1 MVTAVELNSSI
12 NAASTREDLSRL
24 RSTARRLRTNNCKK
38 RTEVQERL
46 ADNDIDDNKLA
57 LLETE
62 EATLEAEIIALSG
75 AADNASSKINALMR
89 ETCMVNSATLS
100 ADDSNNN
107 ATATPTSTES
117 VSGLV
122 RALSSA
128 LSRRPYDSRT
138 KRADINRLPMQGR
151 SLIDPYQLPAHFR
164 RLEKWFASNEF
175 GTFDDSTKAFVA
187 DKEVEAQLVEKAIE
201 SLSSHRNVASEAN
214 TLVDTYGATW
224 NHLKNTLIDKF
235 AKPEDI
241 RRELNR
247 KISQLTYKGHS
258 NVDGFISELRQIH
271 TLASTVN
278 SSPEDSV
285 YFIDDILRDLIKAW
299 CLVCVGLDSV
309 TLSGRLV
316 YEATPVSTQLPAAP
330 SLATIY
336 LVDDTDPK
344 SLVSLPPVVAPPDPP
359 TQLCNQDKKL
369 ALDILQALVAK
380 GWRDLPLSRG
390 YRCRIREL
398 CPVEHL
404 DSPHQTHVGELFLP
418 ASTLSTRPSPRNFAT
433 PLFKRLSPDLKVAY
447 NSMIEDYVTKKWW
460 VSAPATTTVSP
471 TPAANVFLING
482 SKRPRLV
489 CDLRACNAALPRAS
503 SRNPDLW
510 KVLSIIRLTG
520 PSIIVGADISS
531 AFYAIRIS
539 AESGTTHFVL
549 HTALGTFWSTRSLF
563 GTSIGPSS
571 LSGTL
576 GSSVEAVKNCSS
588 VLQSPSVVSVV
599 SNHSD
604 HGDTHTRYPVDLT
617 SNLQYFA
624 DDIVCSG
631 FICTIILH
639 LMAIL
644 LQVLVFLAFNCQPKK
659 CAILTTEDNR
669 QEAEKTCKQF
679 GLLFP
684 IAEVIGVLGVVFSY
698 TAICGGLPARL
709 CMSCD
714 AASRMAKAMD
724 FLKKDPVLAQRP
736 SKIDIFAVGGKLSFD
751 QGRVH
756 GERRLIS
763 DLLKVIIA
771 RNFPSSPWHQ
781 HCDLTTMPSTEQ
793 QAYEAVVLWAREV
806 CESSSSCRHLSPL
819 RSKGQS
825 EVTIIVETDASL
837 YGGATVVR
845 IDDDIILQDVYRFSA
860 RQISYSSNRRELLMC
875 LQGIRRAA
883 ELISY
888 HRTTLTALTKCSH
901 LIFNVDFRTDNK
913 SSCSWLSNDEAV
925 LKLQSSKILE
935 RRAIIRLIDSISEEL
950 KVIRQY
956 GRLSLSHLAGATNH
970 YADSASRLLDRPVK
984 TGTTTTRLGELLAAY
999 KKSDNL
1005 KPSQLMGSDKG
1016 ECAGEHCCWAGSISH
1031 DEIRLMV
1038 NAASAPA
1045 MSLRED
1051 LPSISHED
1059 LEEQERDLEGDF
1071 DSCCCLIEDDD
1082 PTGGIAAYD
1091 RQPFSMIASITS
1103 GSDDFCED
1111 VCRAV
1116 DCVLAIRDD
1125 LGQNPPA
1132 PHPTAEPLI
1141 EAIARDSWDV
1151 DSVLDRV
1158 HILRLVLSVLRS
1170 NAQAPNATVLECEWN
1185 QAWNQEDVLCAAHSA
1200 QFNLV
1205 NVHS

>member
-1 MVTAVELNSSI
+1 M
-12 NAASTREDLSRL
+12 
-24 RSTARRLRTNNCKK
+24 
-38 RTEVQERL
+38 
-46 ADNDIDDNKLA
+46 
-57 LLETE
+57 
-62 EATLEAEIIALSG
+62 
-75 AADNASSKINALMR
+75 
-89 ETCMVNSATLS
+89 
-100 ADDSNNN
+100 
-107 ATATPTSTES
+107 PTSTAPSANAVGANSSDHLSHDLIDDYVAAVDEGRHHPEISFGLSLSQPHRSETNADLRVRGVLDTGATSSYIVVPES
-117 VSGLV
+117 FILAFQTDPLHQPVAVTLANGSQVNINTSIPCSIMVRDIRSGEYFNAGHHTLRV
-122 RALSSA
+122 LNCRERLH
-128 LSRRPYDSRT
+128 RPYC
-138 KRADINRLPMQGR
+138 
-151 SLIDPYQLPAHFR
+151 LI
-164 RLEKWFASNEF
+164 
-175 GTFDDSTKAFVA
+175 G
-187 DKEVEAQLVEKAIE
+187 
-201 SLSSHRNVASEAN
+201 
-214 TLVDTYGATW
+214 
-224 NHLKNTLIDKF
+224 
-235 AKPEDI
+235 
-241 RRELNR
+241 
-247 KISQLTYKGHS
+247 
-258 NVDGFISELRQIH
+258 
-271 TLASTVN
+271 
-278 SSPEDSV
+278 
-285 YFIDDILRDLIKAW
+285 RDLIKAW

-418 ASTLSTRPSPRNFAT
+418 ASTLSTRPSLRNFAT

-1205 NVHS
+1205 NGKSLHDIKTNKGCSWDVIDPTALSKVLAYRCGLPTGEVVLIDLGVLYSLFPNRLVLSWSTSTPVNLTRISAKSSRFGSSKLKSP